1 MTDPRIA
8 KLDRE
13 IAQYVRVIDNRRDR
27 AADCIDHEAHL
38 QLLYVQRAALVDNDA
53 TAWAD
58 ALAMVDAQPPPL
70 PPDGYAYAVHDA
82 TELREFDYGVAE
94 RRVSELLSQN
104 STRGFLRRRLMKYL
118 SDREETLTG
127 RTPGPSEQ
135 YLYADVVPGE
145 VELARTYEQGGIGFF
160 R

>member
-13 IAQYVRVIDNRRDR
+13 IALYIQLIDDRRDR

-70 PPDGYAYAVHDA
+70 PPDGYAYAVH
-82 TELREFDYGVAE
+82 EFDYGVAE

-118 SDREETLTG
+118 SDREQTLTG
-127 RTPGPSEQ
+127 RTPGPPAEQ
-135 YLYADVVPGE
+135 YV
-145 VELARTYEQGGIGFF
+145 RTYEQGGVGFF